1 MASPHSAS
9 SSPASALGTGDNHAM
24 MPEGGTETR
33 PLPPVSSFVRITL
46 VGSAILGVVA
56 LLPYGLLRAR
66 ISRIERSMDHIAAV
80 SAATERDLQKL
91 LELNAVRRGE
101 HKQLSGLVA
110 ETKNSMEEMRRAG
123 ERREN
128 EQRATNER
136 EQVGSGAPIVRIRDI
151 ATYTSNCRTH
161 ASALKDVGRSL
172 ADIAAFMHEVEVRQG
187 YVPSPDDKRGIERA
201 RQLAKKLQ
209 ELSNT

>member
-1 MASPHSAS
+1 
-9 SSPASALGTGDNHAM
+9 M

-136 EQVGSGAPIVRIRDI
+136 VLRGV
-151 ATYTSNCRTH
+151 H
-161 ASALKDVGRSL
+161 DVK
-172 ADIAAFMHEVEVRQG
+172 AAV
-187 YVPSPDDKRGIERA
+187 ERA
-201 RQLAKKLQ
+201 EGVAEAGHLAGTEWRRDLLNKFRWTAGSDNK
-209 ELSNT
+209 